1 MRHPST
7 PHFTHAWLLS
17 ANKYTKAATLS
28 HAAAA
33 SPYCRGRKDYR
44 EPLITVV
51 KMQGILQSFSGPARA
66 PQGRRLLNVDRVQ
79 RWLERAFHKP
89 LAPAAMALVVNSPGG
104 SPAQAEMIHNLVKR
118 LSKESGIKV
127 LTFAEEVAASGGWG
141 EHAGLHCLGTLQ
153 RLATLMERGGALS
166 RWVLADVR
174 R

>member
-1 MRHPST
+1 MAAFS
-7 PHFTHAWLLS
+7 
-17 ANKYTKAATLS
+17 KQYTRAATLS
-28 HAAAA
+28 LAAAA
-33 SPYCRGRKDYR
+33 SPYFRGRKDYR

-104 SPAQAEMIHNLVKR
+104 SPAQAEMIYNLVKR

-141 EHAGLHCLGTLQ
+141 RACW
-153 RLATLMERGGALS
+153 AALS
-166 RWVLADVR
+166 GHNAMPCHAHGAGWCPVQVGTG
-174 R
+174 